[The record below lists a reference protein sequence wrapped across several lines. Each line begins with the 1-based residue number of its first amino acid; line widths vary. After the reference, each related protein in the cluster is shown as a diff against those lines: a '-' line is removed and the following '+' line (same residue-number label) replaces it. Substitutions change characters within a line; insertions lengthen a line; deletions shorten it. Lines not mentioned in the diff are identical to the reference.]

1 MVAGLALAGWG
12 LQNLE
17 APLWTRVHSRQPA
30 LRLDSPWASAGQ
42 GVLLGVLGGFR
53 SAVADIL
60 WLRMAGAWEVRD
72 GPATER
78 WLEMVTAIDP
88 APLYFWINGARIIA
102 YDLPEWPQ
110 DETDER
116 GAPTAT
122 LRSHRI
128 RAAGLRARHRLEE
141 ARQFH
146 PASTALWIEQANLE
160 LNRLGDLRAAATSY
174 RRAWEQPQAPYYAA
188 RLHGEL
194 LRQLGEPAAAL
205 AWLVQLHPQLPAAD
219 GAAGAALVLARIR
232 VLETQLGVPADQAY
246 VPR

>member
-1 MVAGLALAGWG
+1 MVAGLALAGWALQG
-12 LQNLE
+12 LQV
-17 APLWTRVHSRQPA
+17 PLWARVQSRQPA

-42 GVLLGVLGGFR
+42 GVLLGVMGGFR

-60 WLRMAGAWEVRD
+60 WLRMAGAWEAHD
-72 GPATER
+72 APATER
-78 WLEMVTAIDP
+78 WLELVTAIDP

-110 DETDER
+110 QEAGGR
-116 GAPTAT
+116 GPATAT

-128 RAAGLRARHRLEE
+128 RAAGLRARQWLEE

-146 PASTALWIEQANLE
+146 PASAALWIEQANLE
-160 LNRLGDLRAAATSY
+160 LNRLGDLRAAAASY

-194 LRQLGEPAAAL
+194 LRRLGEPAAAL
-205 AWLVQLHPQLPAAD
+205 AWLVRLHPHLPATD
-219 GAAGAALVLARIR
+219 EAAGAALVLSRIR
-232 VLETQLGVPADQAY
+232 VLEAQLGVPVEQVY